1 MSDYDSTA
9 DTQDHISKV
18 QWRLKQM
25 RDQLYLRGEVHD
37 LSKLREPEK
46 SIFDVMTPRLK
57 ELTYG
62 SYEYQMA
69 LGEMHEALAHHYQ
82 ANSHHPEHYTR
93 GIDGMS
99 LLDLVEML
107 CDWKAAT
114 ERVADGDIVK
124 SLEINKARFGISDQ
138 LTAILLNT
146 VLDMKWQYNET

>member
-1 MSDYDSTA
+1 MSEYDSKQ
-9 DTQDHISKV
+9 DTLDHIEKV
-18 QWRLKQM
+18 QWRMKQM
-25 RDQLYLRGEVHD
+25 RDELYLRGEVHD

-82 ANSHHPEHYTR
+82 ANSHHPEHYTN
-93 GIDGMS
+93 GIDGMN

-107 CDWKAAT
+107 ADWKAAS
-114 ERVADGDIVK
+114 ERVAGGDILK
-124 SLEINKARFGISDQ
+124 SLEINRERFKISDQ
-138 LTAILLNT
+138 LLSILLNT
-146 VLDMKWQYNET
+146 VRDMKWNK